1 MRDDTFYIVYGED
14 GGSIKKYAPAGA
26 DDKID
31 NYLTIYSLQNN
42 DVILDM
48 ISGFRSNYP
57 DTQIIYETGEGAE
70 GSVTAADH
78 IRALN
83 ARILAGNGPDVLVL
97 DGLPA
102 ESYIEKGILSDL
114 MSALAERKQDLL
126 PTILSAYTTEEKI
139 YMLPLRFKV
148 PVFATSG
155 QSSDMYSSL
164 EALVKYSEENGGVIE
179 GGYSYS
185 DFFEMLYYNYR
196 PEIILENREVSRE
209 NLEVFLEQ
217 TKRLFESEE
226 VVDEDYP
233 TIYGS
238 TYLMGSCGRNDF
250 LYGEADLLLLNMQG
264 GYELSYR
271 PSIVKYRKGEIVGN
285 NGIFFPNTLLGV
297 NSLSQKKDLAYLFF
311 KFAIS
316 YEVQKRYVWFSGYPI
331 DVRLLDEYAE
341 TDLSHLV
348 NSAGENGEISIPNFT
363 KEESAQMI
371 QIAKEVHTPF
381 TVDASIWQIIE
392 SESLGYLREEKSL
405 EECVDAIVSRVQLYL
420 YEQ

>member
-1 MRDDTFYIVYGED
+1 
-14 GGSIKKYAPAGA
+14 
-26 DDKID
+26 
-31 NYLTIYSLQNN
+31 
-42 DVILDM
+42 
-48 ISGFRSNYP
+48 
-57 DTQIIYETGEGAE
+57 
-70 GSVTAADH
+70 
-78 IRALN
+78 
-83 ARILAGNGPDVLVL
+83 
-97 DGLPA
+97 
-102 ESYIEKGILSDL
+102 

-139 YMLPLRFKV
+139 YMLPLRFTV

-155 QSSDMYSSL
+155 QSSEMYSSL

-196 PEIILENREVSRE
+196 PEIILENKMVSRE
-209 NLEVFLEQ
+209 NLEVFLKQ

-226 VVDEDYP
+226 LDTEDYQS
-233 TIYGS
+233 IYLRGS
-238 TYLMGSCGRNDF
+238 FREIDF
-250 LYGEADLLLLNMQG
+250 LNEEADLILVNVSG
-264 GYELSYR
+264 GYELISL
-271 PSIVKYRKGEIVGN
+271 PSIVKYRKGEIIGN
-285 NGIFFPNTLLGV
+285 NKVFFPKTLLGV

-316 YEVQKRYVWFSGYPI
+316 DEIQKRHVWFSGYPI
-331 DVRLLDEYAE
+331 DIKVLDEYAKL
-341 TDLSHLV
+341 DLSH
-348 NSAGENGEISIPNFT
+348 NTTGSGENGEIIIPYFT

>member
-1 MRDDTFYIVYGED
+1 
-14 GGSIKKYAPAGA
+14 
-26 DDKID
+26 
-31 NYLTIYSLQNN
+31 
-42 DVILDM
+42 
-48 ISGFRSNYP
+48 
-57 DTQIIYETGEGAE
+57 
-70 GSVTAADH
+70 
-78 IRALN
+78 
-83 ARILAGNGPDVLVL
+83 
-97 DGLPA
+97 
-102 ESYIEKGILSDL
+102 
-114 MSALAERKQDLL
+114 
-126 PTILSAYTTEEKI
+126 
-139 YMLPLRFKV
+139 
-148 PVFATSG
+148 
-155 QSSDMYSSL
+155 
-164 EALVKYSEENGGVIE
+164 
-179 GGYSYS
+179 
-185 DFFEMLYYNYR
+185 MLYYNYR